1 MEKRYFCQKCN
12 TEFLITDD
20 LFDIPLQC
28 SKCSNIFTV
37 SRVQTTGKGNQTVNT
52 PKTSFQKVNIFCKR
66 YKRLVISCSLLVFA
80 AVIFLLVLPLII
92 HGNIRIMPKILQQY
106 GTVVGSSVQRARAC
120 WILGCQEKN
129 EKKSVY
135 FEKGLRILENCE
147 ENGEVLNLKLHC
159 KYHTSDKVFTS
170 PEAERLIQLDNGY
183 IYPYIFFRQDARR
196 NNNVYPEATPEELAL
211 LKKYELYLLEK
222 IKTDGLKY
230 PVAGNLGCLY
240 SGDLG
245 NTADYEKAEYYLKE
259 AVKDKNGAYWN
270 INLIK
275 IYARQNKIEEAEE
288 LAKKFIKTKTY
299 ADNRLK
305 WNEIVAWTLFDIHTS
320 SLHFRGQKL
329 NLPLNYEKAIEWKEI
344 VLKYNPALELSLDFT
359 LKKQF
364 PEKYQK

>member
-66 YKRLVISCSLLVFA
+66 YKKLVISCSLLVFA

-129 EKKSVY
+129 EKKSVF

-147 ENGEVLNLKLHC
+147 ENGEVLSLKLHC
-159 KYHTSDKVFTS
+159 KYHLV
-170 PEAERLIQLDNGY
+170 LD
-183 IYPYIFFRQDARR
+183 
-196 NNNVYPEATPEELAL
+196 VCH
-211 LKKYELYLLEK
+211 LE
-222 IKTDGLKY
+222 
-230 PVAGNLGCLY
+230 
-240 SGDLG
+240 S
-245 NTADYEKAEYYLKE
+245 
-259 AVKDKNGAYWN
+259 
-270 INLIK
+270 
-275 IYARQNKIEEAEE
+275 
-288 LAKKFIKTKTY
+288 
-299 ADNRLK
+299 
-305 WNEIVAWTLFDIHTS
+305 
-320 SLHFRGQKL
+320 
-329 NLPLNYEKAIEWKEI
+329 
-344 VLKYNPALELSLDFT
+344 
-359 LKKQF
+359 
-364 PEKYQK
+364 